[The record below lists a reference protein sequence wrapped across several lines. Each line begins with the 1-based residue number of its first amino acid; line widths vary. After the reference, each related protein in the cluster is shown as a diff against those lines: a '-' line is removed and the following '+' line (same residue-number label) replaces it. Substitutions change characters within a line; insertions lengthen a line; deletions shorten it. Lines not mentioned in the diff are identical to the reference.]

1 MVIALMLP
9 RARHSTCARQMP
21 SVGLL
26 DPSPM
31 MSQLPGSEHSA
42 CSAARISGVW
52 GFRGAWTIDGSE
64 IRRAPRR
71 TVLSVVMKL
80 ADDRGWGCSSI
91 QKTITQARNLRLH
104 EMAFGG
110 YGQRGVRSD
119 ACCDASAGGP
129 RYYYYYYYYYYLLLR
144 STCRAIEPGA
154 PVSTSRL
161 VETMHPLA
169 TEWRRLEELFRPDS
183 IVSTLIVLMHPR
195 TLDVVERVIS
205 DVLRELVKALRD

>member
-1 MVIALMLP
+1 
-9 RARHSTCARQMP
+9 
-21 SVGLL
+21 
-26 DPSPM
+26 
-31 MSQLPGSEHSA
+31 
-42 CSAARISGVW
+42 
-52 GFRGAWTIDGSE
+52 
-64 IRRAPRR
+64 
-71 TVLSVVMKL
+71 MKL

-110 YGQRGVRSD
+110 YGQRGQ
-119 ACCDASAGGP
+119 GP

-161 VETMHPLA
+161 VETMVSRLRVSLAGTAMACTPTFLLPVLLLLTRLLPRPTNLQHPLA